1 MFLLTRLMAFVFL
14 LVSTSLWAAGPLA
27 IELKS
32 EKITTVVLQGKSEER
47 RDAAKAIKPSDIIE
61 YRANYKNTSAKELR
75 GVQAVLPIPSGMTI
89 DLNSAKPLPV
99 QASTDGRQFYPVP
112 LTRQVR
118 AADGQLKT
126 VNVPLSEYRA
136 LRWSLGVLAAGAS
149 RDVVLRARVNAN

>member
-1 MFLLTRLMAFVFL
+1 MFLLTRLTAFLFL
-14 LVSTSLWAAGPLA
+14 LVSTSLWASGPLA

-32 EKITTVVLQGKSEER
+32 EKVTTVMVLGKPEER
-47 RDAAKAIKPSDIIE
+47 REAAKAVKPSELIE
-61 YRANYKNTSAKELR
+61 YRANYKNTSAKEVR
-75 GVQAVLPIPSGMTI
+75 GVQAVLPIPSGMTVE
-89 DLNSAKPLPV
+89 LNSAKPLPV
-99 QASTDGRQFYPVP
+99 QASTDGRLFYPVP

-118 AADGQLKT
+118 GADGQLRA

>member
-32 EKITTVVLQGKSEER
+32 EKITTVVQQGKSEER
-47 RDAAKAIKPSDIIE
+47 REAAKAIKPGDIIE

-75 GVQAVLPIPSGMTI
+75 GVQAVLPVPSGMTI

-99 QASTDGRQFYPVP
+99 QASSDGRQFYPVP

>member
-1 MFLLTRLMAFVFL
+1 MFLMTRLIAFVFL

-32 EKITTVVLQGKSEER
+32 EKITTVLLQGKSEER
-47 RDAAKAIKPSDIIE
+47 RDAAKAIKPADIIE

-75 GVQAVLPIPSGMTI
+75 GVQAVLPVPSGMTI

-99 QASTDGRQFYPVP
+99 QASSDGRQFYPVP

-136 LRWSLGVLAAGAS
+136 LRWSLGALAAGAS

>member
-1 MFLLTRLMAFVFL
+1 MFLLTRLTAFMFL
-14 LVSTSLWAAGPLA
+14 LVSTSLWAVGPLA

-32 EKITTVVLQGKSEER
+32 EKVTTVMVLGKPEER
-47 RDAAKAIKPSDIIE
+47 REAAKAVKPSELIE
-61 YRANYKNTSAKELR
+61 YRANYKNTSVKEVR
-75 GVQAVLPIPSGMTI
+75 GVQAVLPIPSGMTV
-89 DLNSAKPLPV
+89 DLSSAQPVPV
-99 QASTDGRQFYPVP
+99 QASMDGRQFYPVP
-112 LTRQVR
+112 LTRQIR

>member
-32 EKITTVVLQGKSEER
+32 EKITTVVVAGKAEER
-47 RDAAKAIKPSDIIE
+47 REAAKAVKPSELIE

-99 QASTDGRQFYPVP
+99 QASSDGRQFYPIP
-112 LTRQVR
+112 LTRQAR